1 MDYLATM
8 KQQPLPTLTQP
19 ILGMRKLRKA
29 VGGKHRLDALD
40 HRGKWEDKLDP
51 ILGCVLVAALEA
63 QDTPTRRVAQSIGY
77 YAREG
82 KLEERL
88 PIRRLPA
95 HKVLEL
101 IVAISPHATSL
112 DKAKRQVSR
121 WAVDAYRQHQAEL
134 EEHHAAYL
142 RKMQE
147 FDAARQLAGKPPLSE
162 VLAAC

>member
-1 MDYLATM
+1 M

-19 ILGMRKLRKA
+19 ILGMRQLRKA

-40 HRGKWEDKLDP
+40 HRGKWEDRLDP

-63 QDTPTRRVAQSIGY
+63 QDTPTRRVAQAIGY

-95 HKVLEL
+95 GAVLEL
-101 IVAISPHATSL
+101 IVATSPQASSL
-112 DKAKRQVSR
+112 AKAKRLVQR
-121 WAVDAYRQHQAEL
+121 WAVQTHQ
-134 EEHHAAYL
+134 EHHAVLQVHHEAYL
-142 RKMQE
+142 RRVAE
-147 FDAARQLAGKPPLSE
+147 LGG
-162 VLAAC
+162 